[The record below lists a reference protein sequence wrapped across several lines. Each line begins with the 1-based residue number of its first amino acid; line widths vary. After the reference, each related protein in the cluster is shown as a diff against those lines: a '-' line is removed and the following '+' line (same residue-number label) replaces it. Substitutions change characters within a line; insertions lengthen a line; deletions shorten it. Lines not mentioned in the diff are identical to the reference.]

1 VVWRPTSG
9 VPASG
14 CDIQRCGA
22 ERVGV
27 RATVVRRL
35 RSSEGIVVVS
45 VDGGGATQA
54 VKRVIRGRRH
64 LW

>member
-1 VVWRPTSG
+1 

-14 CDIQRCGA
+14 CDIQRGGA
-22 ERVGV
+22 ERVGD
-27 RATVVRRL
+27 RATVVRRH
-35 RSSEGIVVVS
+35 RSSEGIVVS
-45 VDGGGATQA
+45 VDGRGATQA

>member
-1 VVWRPTSG
+1 VVGRPTSG

-14 CDIQRCGA
+14 CKIQRCGA

-64 LW
+64 L

>member
-14 CDIQRCGA
+14 CDLQRCGA

-27 RATVVRRL
+27 RATVARRL
-35 RSSEGIVVVS
+35 QSSEGIVGANVES
-45 VDGGGATQA
+45 GGATQA
-54 VKRVIRGRRH
+54 VKHLIRRRRH